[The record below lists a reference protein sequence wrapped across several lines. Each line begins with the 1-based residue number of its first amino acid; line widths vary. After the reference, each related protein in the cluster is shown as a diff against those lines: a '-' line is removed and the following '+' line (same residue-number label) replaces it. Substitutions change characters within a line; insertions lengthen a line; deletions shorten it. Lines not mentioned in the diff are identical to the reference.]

1 MRENQATTTCE
12 TQNDFLLELLKLQQ
26 DGQYAISAPTN
37 WTREPLLEVE
47 TDLDKVVNELKEN
60 ILSED
65 KKNETARWHF
75 FIGSPGN
82 GKSAAMGK
90 LCRLL
95 IDEKRCLVCN
105 EGDVP
110 ITELPPTNIPYL
122 MSVYEH
128 EKKFATAWVLQDASV
143 VPNPFSP
150 EVDPAKELLNTVKE
164 AWGKGI
170 SLVVCANRG
179 ILEKAHRDCHVD
191 PQVNSEPWFKIL
203 AAIVKNEEI
212 SKRKFTDGKTVFS
225 TVHVTYNHLDK
236 QSLLLKEQST
246 FEDLIIKATEADR
259 WKSCSSCN
267 ARDMCPFK
275 ANRDW
280 LVDDHARGEVL
291 RLLTKAEVLSG
302 QVIVFREALAIISF
316 ILAGCP
322 SDYEQEH
329 PCKWVQNA
337 VEKNN
342 LFSLATRRIY
352 MCLFAS
358 HCPHGLESTE
368 VLRKRQVDA
377 LRGLVNNGDI
387 NKESRE
393 AIECVSQHAPST
405 DVGVTRLLGPSGIIP
420 SLDPCRETLP
430 SSFYESWDRD
440 YGDYGVE
447 MTAKIGPLFTPIEKA
462 CISTWKHLEESLE
475 SAAEYSATDAYWAL
489 RRWSSNFLLHFG
501 ALFEGRSAWCK
512 ELDEFTKLLK
522 LVDTP
527 IEQRSSEE
535 TEHFMELDNQMEN
548 LLNSVSGNMGE
559 STVKLSETVTLS
571 GRWVQDKLK
580 PKTVASEKSAS
591 VSLAIEFGEKK
602 KERAVFAAPMYLW
615 LTILAKGKLD
625 ARCLPRQLLSGAT
638 DARVRAASRG
648 EYAFENKD
656 VELLVDMG
664 MGEEKRFA
672 RLNGQVIEMTP

>member
-1 MRENQATTTCE
+1 MTENQATTTGE

-47 TDLDKVVNELKEN
+47 TELDQVVNNLKEN
-60 ILSED
+60 ILTEN
-65 KKNETARWHF
+65 KKNKTARWHF

-90 LCRLL
+90 LCGLL
-95 IDEKRCLVCN
+95 IDEKKCLVCN
-105 EGDVP
+105 ENDVP
-110 ITELPPTNIPYL
+110 IRELPPTDIPYL
-122 MSVYEH
+122 MRVYEH
-128 EKKFATAWVLQDASV
+128 EKKFATAWILQDASV
-143 VPNPFSP
+143 VPNPFSSGI
-150 EVDPAKELLNTVKE
+150 DPAKELLNTVKE

-191 PQVNSEPWFKIL
+191 PEINSEPWFKIL
-203 AAIVKNEEI
+203 AAIVKNENI
-212 SKRKFTDGKTVFS
+212 SKREFTTKKTVFS
-225 TVHVTYNHLDK
+225 TVQITYNHLDK
-236 QSLLLKEQST
+236 RSLLLKDRRI
-246 FEDLIIKATEADR
+246 FEDLFIKATEAGR
-259 WKSCSSCN
+259 WESCSSCV

-280 LVDDHARGEVL
+280 LVDDRARDRVL
-291 RLLTKAEVLSG
+291 LLLTRAEVLSG

-337 VEKNN
+337 VQRNHF
-342 LFSLATRRIY
+342 FSLATRRIY

-358 HCPHGLESTE
+358 YCPHGLEYTE
-368 VLRKRQVDA
+368 VLQKRQVDA
-377 LRGLVNNGDI
+377 LRGLEHGDI
-387 NKESRE
+387 NEESRE
-393 AIECVSQHAPST
+393 AIKCVPQHAPST

-420 SLDPCRETLP
+420 SLDPCREVLP
-430 SSFYESWDRD
+430 SSFYEFWDRD
-440 YGDYGVE
+440 YSDYGVE
-447 MTAKIGPLFTPIEKA
+447 MTAKIGRPLFTPIEEA
-462 CISTWKHLEESLE
+462 CISTWKHLEEHLE
-475 SAAEYSATDAYWAL
+475 SAAEYSVADAYWAL

-512 ELDEFTKLLK
+512 ELDEFTDLLK
-522 LVDTP
+522 LVDTS
-527 IEQRSSEE
+527 QKSSEE
-535 TEHFMELDNQMEN
+535 TERFMRLDNQMEN
-548 LLNSVSGNMGE
+548 LLNSVSGGIDE
-559 STVKLSETVTLS
+559 VTVKLSETVTLS

-638 DARVRAASRG
+638 DAQIRAASRG
-648 EYAFENKD
+648 EYAFEDKD

-672 RLNGQVIEMTP
+672 RLNGQVIERKP